1 MAGYFKRI
9 DSPSK
14 IQMTV
19 DNFFK
24 KWDLDII
31 NLQEVEIKLRERLH
45 EQDKYFVFAPTD
57 MMESDQSVLLV
68 KKSLPLVPEYFR
80 KYYQMEMEAL
90 RHLRDQTDD
99 ILDNHETFEKRRK
112 ELEDAV
118 KRHFNKATSDRIL
131 KKIAF
136 EVKPEQYGKFKKM
149 LRA

>member
-1 MAGYFKRI
+1 MYVYSRPENWHFFGKDFNGKVTLKFDEIIKGINELSLNGNTKAVGVYQKFMAGYFKRI

-31 NLQEVEIKLRERLH
+31 NLQEVEMKFRERLH

-57 MMESDQSVLLV
+57 MMDSDQSVLLV

-80 KYYQMEMEAL
+80 KYY
-90 RHLRDQTDD
+90 
-99 ILDNHETFEKRRK
+99 
-112 ELEDAV
+112 
-118 KRHFNKATSDRIL
+118 
-131 KKIAF
+131 
-136 EVKPEQYGKFKKM
+136 
-149 LRA
+149 